1 MATLAPPRAE
11 EQLRKPPKKQSR
23 LQFIMLKLH
32 LWLGLGSAIFLLIL
46 GFTGAIIGFEQ
57 EIPRV
62 LHPHLFYVKAAGQAL
77 PEAQLIQNVDQK
89 FAPAHVRSIIFPREP
104 DFAQV
109 MMIPASNGDVRMPTR
124 IFVDPYTGTVLG
136 SVVGQTTDEKVLQ
149 AFHSFHLRIGLGDTG
164 KLIVSIAGTI
174 LIFEIIFGLVLWFRL
189 KRATIRFAGS
199 WFRVFFDA
207 HNAIGIYA
215 SMLLLL
221 ISITGIVIGFDFFE
235 PLIFH
240 VTHSEPLVQRRLPNS
255 TPIAGAN
262 PIPADQAIDAA
273 RRAMPE
279 GTPAGMQL
287 PPGPKGAYLVQMRTE
302 ETAPAVHSFV
312 VVDQYSGNVLATQK
326 FKSSLGY
333 RVIRFNRSL
342 HTGDILGIWGHI
354 INSLVSIVLL
364 VMVITG
370 IVIWWKKLAI

>member
-1 MATLAPPRAE
+1 MATIAPPRADQ
-11 EQLRKPPKKQSR
+11 QLRKPPKQQSR
-23 LQFIMLKLH
+23 LQFLTLKLH
-32 LWLGLGSAIFLLIL
+32 LYLGLASAVFLLIL

-57 EIPRV
+57 EIPRW
-62 LHPHLFYVKAAGQAL
+62 LHPHLFYAKPAAQTL
-77 PEAQLIQNVDQK
+77 PEAQLIHDVEQK
-89 FAPAHVRSIIFPREP
+89 FAPSHVRSIIFSREP

-109 MMIPASNGDVRMPTR
+109 MMIPSTNGDVRASTR
-124 IFVDPYTGTVLG
+124 VFVDPYTGAVLG

-149 AFHSFHLRIGLGDTG
+149 ALHSFHLRIGLGDTG
-164 KLIVSIAGTI
+164 KLIVSIAGAI
-174 LIFEIIFGLVLWFRL
+174 LIFEILFGLVLWWRL

-199 WFRVFFDA
+199 WFRIFFDA

-215 SMLLLL
+215 SLLLLL

-240 VTHSEPLVQRRLPNS
+240 VTHSEPLVQRRLPSS
-255 TPIAGAN
+255 TPIPGAN
-262 PIPADQAIDAA
+262 PIAADQAIDAA

-287 PPGPKGAYLVQMRTE
+287 PPGPKGVYLVQMRTE

-312 VVDQYSGNVLATQK
+312 VVDQYSGNVLGTQK

-354 INSLVSIVLL
+354 INSLVSVVLI
-364 VMVITG
+364 VMVFTG